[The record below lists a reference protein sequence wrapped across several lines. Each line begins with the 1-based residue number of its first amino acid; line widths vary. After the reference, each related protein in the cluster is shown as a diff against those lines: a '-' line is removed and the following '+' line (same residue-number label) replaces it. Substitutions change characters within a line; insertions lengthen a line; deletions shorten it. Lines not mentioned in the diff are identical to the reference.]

1 MSTAAI
7 GECVN
12 GYIKKAVK
20 ACIESE
26 KHSRILVCD
35 DMMCYVEY
43 TKTAAHMGGLNYNE
57 LENRFVTCQSLGAV
71 FLCKFTYKT

>member
-43 TKTAAHMGGLNYNE
+43 VKP
-57 LENRFVTCQSLGAV
+57 SLTWVGRPI
-71 FLCKFTYKT
+71 TN